1 MLLDR
6 DTRPLAVMQQRNIS
20 VNCSTKDQVA
30 KLSILHR
37 HEIVK
42 ELHESFIIL
51 LWCKKNQHKSLFI
64 PLLE

>member
-20 VNCSTKDQVA
+20 VKCSTKDQVA

-42 ELHESFIIL
+42 ELDESFIIL
-51 LWCKKNQHKSLFI
+51 L
-64 PLLE
+64 